1 MRTTLTLD
9 DDLAEK
15 LRKLAH
21 ERRVP
26 FRRVVNEVIRQAL
39 AKGAP
44 SPSSPEAFTLDT
56 FRSAFHT
63 GVDPLR
69 INQLVDELDATHA
82 IEKTRR

>member
-39 AKGAP
+39 AEDSP
-44 SPSSPEAFTLDT
+44 SPSSPEAFIIDT
-56 FRSAFHT
+56 FRSAFHMS
-63 GVDPLR
+63 VDPLR
-69 INQLVDELDATHA
+69 LNQLADELDATHA